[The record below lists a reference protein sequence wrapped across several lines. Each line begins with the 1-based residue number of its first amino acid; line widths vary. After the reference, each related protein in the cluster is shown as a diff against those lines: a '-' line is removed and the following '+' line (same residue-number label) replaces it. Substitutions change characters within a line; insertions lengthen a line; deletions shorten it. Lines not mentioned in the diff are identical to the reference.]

1 MCTMLRVSQT
11 TTAPSPPAVPA
22 SPDARRL
29 TLARWRDPR
38 LWVGLVLVAASVLV
52 GARVLAASDDT
63 VGVWAVARDI
73 GAGTPLTRDALMV
86 EQVRFTDDATAH
98 SYLLAGESVPA
109 GAVVSRDLAA
119 GELLAQASIGTS
131 DAAAFELPV
140 VVDAG
145 GAPEDLRT
153 GDIVDVWVAPTRGS
167 GTTSPARQALTAVPV
182 VSAARSGGSFGEGVT
197 RQVLLGLD
205 QATVD
210 ELGPMLGRMANG
222 SVVLVRYGSPR

>member
-182 VSAARSGGSFGEGVT
+182 VSAARSGGAFGVGVT